1 LAMASSGLG
10 FYLMHNTLQTRASQ
24 LAPGERGLGMS
35 MFSSVYFVGQAVGV
49 MTCAAMIDALGY
61 RAMFGLI
68 ALALLALAGAVT
80 RSARPD
86 PGERPNLINRRDGE

>member
-1 LAMASSGLG
+1 MNTSAGIVDAWMQHMTGAFLPASHVRL
-10 FYLMHNTLQTRASQ
+10 SQ
-24 LAPGERGLGMS
+24 A
-35 MFSSVYFVGQAVGV
+35 
-49 MTCAAMIDALGY
+49 AAMIDAWGY

-86 PGERPNLINRRDGE
+86 PGERPNLINRRNGA